1 MEPVEIHEANLIL
14 RPWLAEDADTVF
26 EACQDPVLQRWT
38 RVPRPYLREHA
49 EGFTAGALDAWAR
62 GDAAPL
68 GVFDAATGRM
78 LGAHGLVKIDR
89 EEGWAEVGYW
99 TAPWARGRGVA
110 TTATRAVARWVLG
123 PGAPGGPH
131 GALGDGPRRLIWRAE
146 VGNHASRLVAERAGF
161 LVEGIQ
167 RRSLPR
173 PGEVTMVDYWLGG
186 LLPGEIREAD
196 RPLEPWVAARAKA
209 FGRAAPVL
217 EAVTEAGEKLTLR
230 VPAEPDLADV
240 LLACRDPETIRWTTV
255 PDPYADADGEFWIHD
270 HVPARW
276 ACGEAANFVI
286 ADPAGRYSGA
296 MSLRLSAADPLV
308 ADVGFAVAPWARGR
322 GYATAAL
329 RAVCR
334 WGFEQLCLA
343 RIEWRAYLGNDASR
357 TVAERTGFR
366 VEGIERA
373 AGVQRGVRRDQWVGA
388 VLAGEVT

>member
-1 MEPVEIHEANLIL
+1 MEPVEIHEAGLIL
-14 RPWLAEDADTVF
+14 RPWAADDADAVL

-49 EGFTAGALDAWAR
+49 ESFTAGALDAWEK
-62 GDAAPL
+62 GDTAPM
-68 GVFDAATGRM
+68 GVFDAGTGRM

-99 TAPWARGRGVA
+99 TAPWARGQAVA
-110 TTATRAVARWVLG
+110 THATRAVARWLHG
-123 PGAPGGPH
+123 PRGP
-131 GALGDGPRRLIWRAE
+131 LGDGPRRLVWRAE
-146 VGNHASRLVAERAGF
+146 VGNHASRLAAERAGV

-167 RRSLPR
+167 RRALPR
-173 PGEVTMVDYWLGG
+173 PADGVLVDYWTGS
-186 LLPGEIREAD
+186 LLPGEVREAD
-196 RPLEPWVAARAKA
+196 RPLEPWVAARAKT
-209 FGRAAPVL
+209 FGQPACVL
-217 EAVTEAGEKLTLR
+217 EAVTQAGEKLTLR

-240 LLACRDPETIRWTTV
+240 LAACRDPEAIRWTVV
-255 PDPYADADGEFWIHD
+255 PDPYTEVDADFWVHE
-270 HVPARW
+270 HVPSRW
-276 ACGEAANFVI
+276 ARGEAANFAI

-334 WGFEQLCLA
+334 WGFEQLGLA

-357 TVAERTGFR
+357 AVADRVGFR
-366 VEGIERA
+366 MEGIERA

>member
-1 MEPVEIHEANLIL
+1 MEPVEIHEADLIL
-14 RPWLAEDADTVF
+14 RPWLAEDADAVF

-49 EGFTAGALDAWAR
+49 ESFTAGALDAWER

-68 GVFDAATGRM
+68 GVFDAGTGKM
-78 LGAHGLVKIDR
+78 LGSHGLVKIDR
-89 EEGWAEVGYW
+89 DEGWAEVGYW

-110 TTATRAVARWVLG
+110 TTATRGVARWV
-123 PGAPGGPH
+123 H
-131 GALGDGPRRLIWRAE
+131 GAHGPLGDGPGRLVWRAE
-146 VGNHASRLVAERAGF
+146 VGNHASRLAAERAGVQ
-161 LVEGIQ
+161 VEGIL

-173 PGEVTMVDYWLGG
+173 PGEVDHVDYWIGG

-196 RPLEPWVAARAKA
+196 RPLEPWVAARAKT

-217 EAVTEAGEKLTLR
+217 DAVTEAGERLTLR

-240 LLACRDPETIRWTTV
+240 LVACRDPEMIRWTTV
-255 PDPYADADGEFWIHD
+255 PDPYADADGEFWIRE
-270 HVPARW
+270 HVPAQW
-276 ACGEAANFVI
+276 ARAEAASFVI
-286 ADPAGRYSGA
+286 ADEAGRYSGA

-334 WGFEQLCLA
+334 WGFERLGLA

-357 TVAERTGFR
+357 TVAERAGFR